1 MFYNRRDYFELARR
15 HGSRRSKEK
24 NMKRTIS
31 LWLGLLAFAAVPV
44 LAQAPPAGPTGKIHG
59 HVINP
64 TGAPQSGGSISLST
78 DAGRTSKYTFNVD
91 ATGAYEGEAAP
102 GTYTVVFR
110 QKDTPPDKMV
120 DQIDN
125 VKIEAGQD
133 VSVDDDMSR
142 QAYIDKLPEET
153 KKQLEDIRK
162 HNSEALKANE
172 VVKNLNADLKVVTAD
187 IHDADGARATA
198 QQQLGASAQKPDVD
212 AKEKEIKTQKYTEIE
227 SLMQKDTQ
235 VRATEPVLWAYLG
248 MGEAGLHKYDE
259 AEAAYKKV
267 IELSANAKAPKPDIL
282 GMAHAGLGEIYA
294 RSGKVPEANAEYAE
308 AAKVDPTK
316 ASFYLRNEAVIFFQS
331 NNADA
336 QVAAAQ
342 EALKV
347 DPNQAVLYYI
357 IGQGLVQKATMGPDP
372 KNPKQQII
380 QLPPGCAEAYQK
392 YLELAPTGPYAADA
406 QGILSQAG
414 QKVSST
420 YKAEK
425 KK

>member
-1 MFYNRRDYFELARR
+1 
-15 HGSRRSKEK
+15 
-24 NMKRTIS
+24 MKRTLS

-44 LAQAPPAGPTGKIHG
+44 LAQAPPDAGTTGKIHG
-59 HVINP
+59 KVVNP
-64 TGAPQSGGSISLST
+64 TGAPQSGGTISLSS
-78 DAGRTSKYTFNVD
+78 DGGHTSKYTFNVD
-91 ATGAYEGEAAP
+91 QNGAYAGEAAP
-102 GTYTVVFR
+102 GTYMLIFR

-120 DQIDN
+120 DQIEN
-125 VKIEAGQD
+125 VKVEAGQD
-133 VSVDDDMSR
+133 INVDDDMSR
-142 QAYIDKLPEET
+142 QAFVDKLPEEQR
-153 KKQLEDIRK
+153 KQLEEIRK

-172 VVKNLNADLKVVTAD
+172 VIKNLNADLKQVTAD
-187 IHDADGARATA
+187 IHDAD
-198 QQQLGASAQKPDVD
+198 ASKD
-212 AKEKEIKTQKYTEIE
+212 KETKKAKYTEVE
-227 SLMQKDTQ
+227 SLMLKDTQ
-235 VRATEPVLWAYLG
+235 LRPTEPVLWAYLG
-248 MGEAGLHKYDE
+248 QGQVGLANADPAANKDKYTA
-259 AEAAYKKV
+259 AEASYKKV

-308 AAKVDPTK
+308 AAKADPTR
-316 ASFYLRNEAVIFFQS
+316 AGFYLRNEAVIFFQA

-342 EALKV
+342 EALKL

-357 IGQGLVQKATMGPDP
+357 IGQGLVSKATMGPDP

-380 QLPPGCAEAYQK
+380 MLPPGCAEAYQK

-414 QKVSST
+414 QKVSSS

>member
-1 MFYNRRDYFELARR
+1 
-15 HGSRRSKEK
+15 
-24 NMKRTIS
+24 MKLR
-31 LWLGLLAFAAVPV
+31 LCVGLLAVAAVPV
-44 LAQAPPAGPTGKIHG
+44 FAQAPPAGQTGKIHG

-64 TGAPQSGGSISLST
+64 TGAPQTSGSVSLST
-78 DAGRTSKYTFNVD
+78 DGGRTNKYTFEVD
-91 ATGAYEGEAAP
+91 STGAFAGEAAP
-102 GTYTVVFR
+102 GTYTLVFR

-120 DQIDN
+120 DNIDN

-133 VSVDDDMSR
+133 ASVDDDMSR
-142 QAYIDKLPEET
+142 QAFVDKLPEEQR
-153 KKQLEDIRK
+153 KQLEEIRK

-172 VVKNLNADLKVVTAD
+172 VIKNLNADLKQVTAD
-187 IHDADGARATA
+187 IHDADQARATA
-198 QQQLGASAQKPDVD
+198 QQQLGGSAQKADLD
-212 AKEKEIKTQKYTEIE
+212 AKEKDIKTQKYNDIIT
-227 SLMQKDTQ
+227 LMQKDTQ

-248 MGEAGLHKYDE
+248 LGNAGLKKYDE

-267 IELSANAKAPKPDIL
+267 IELSSTAKAPKPDIL
-282 GMAHAGLGEIYA
+282 GMAHSGLGEIYA

-308 AAKVDPTK
+308 AAKADPAK
-316 ASFYLRNEAVIFFQS
+316 AAFYLRNEAVIFFQS

-357 IGQGLVQKATMGPDP
+357 IGQGLVSKATMGPDP

-380 QLPPGCAEAYQK
+380 ILPPGCADAYQK

-406 QGILSQAG
+406 QGILQQAG
-414 QKVSST
+414 QKVSSS
-420 YKAEK
+420 YKADK